1 MQRARVL
8 DRAGLGRRELVG
20 AALAEVVGVERAAGL
35 GGHVV
40 INRVLVGPDD
50 LLADLGGG
58 RAGRERDVLHV
69 DRDRAAG
76 GGRGGLGAGGGPRGG
91 GRGGGGKIVFPAAA
105 PGGPPR
111 GRPGGGGGGGP
122 T

>member
-40 INRVLVGPDD
+40 IDRVLVGPDD
-50 LLADLGGG
+50 FLADLGGG

-76 GGRGGLGAGGGPRGG
+76 GGRGGLGAGGRLRERRRGA
-91 GRGGGGKIVFPAAA
+91 RRRLVAAA
-105 PGGPPR
+105 AAAAGHA
-111 GRPGGGGGGGP
+111 
-122 T
+122 